1 MDDWSSFRTTTSE
14 QQRLRAALSGFC
26 ESQDLPEEQRAAYT
40 AYLRK
45 RIRPAVEMLIRE
57 DDFSKLE
64 RILQTGWLS
73 DADRKRFLNLAADQQ
88 KWQAFRILLN
98 RSSQDPMQENTES
111 RKTEA
116 AFQKEKP
123 TKEKE
128 ALALRLFEEA
138 RKNLCWLYPELG
150 EAILFFQHQPSDR
163 TKTITSDGHT
173 IYFNSDFVL
182 RMCTENSSFL
192 KEGYQHLLLE
202 CIRRFGKETPEPEK
216 EEQSPVPWLMPEK
229 EEQSPVPWLMPEK
242 EKQFP
247 VSWLVPGKEP
257 ELIESFQPV
266 WKRVARK
273 LAENYGTGGLR
284 RGRNRGGKKETLSGI
299 EKRAYDYRRFLK
311 RFTVTRE
318 EMELD
323 LDSFDPVAYHYGL
336 MYYGNFPF
344 IEPPETR
351 EGNRL
356 EELVIAIDTSG
367 SCKKEI
373 VAKFLGETRSILEEK
388 ENFFSRWNV
397 CLIQCDSFVQ
407 DVTMIHS
414 PKEWE
419 AYRETITIKGR
430 GGTDFRPVFRK
441 VEELRKQHVFRNLK
455 ALIYFTDGDGIYPEQ
470 KPDYETAFVF
480 VRQTEKMKLVPK
492 WAKKL
497 LTEEC
502 TL

>member
-116 AFQKEKP
+116 AIQKEKP

-150 EAILFFQHQPSDR
+150 EAILFFRHRPSDR
-163 TKTITSDGHT
+163 TKAITSDGHT

-229 EEQSPVPWLMPEK
+229 E
-242 EKQFP
+242 KQFP
-247 VSWLVPGKEP
+247 VSWLVPEKP
-257 ELIESFQPV
+257 ELIESFSTSLETCCPQV
-266 WKRVARK
+266 
-273 LAENYGTGGLR
+273 
-284 RGRNRGGKKETLSGI
+284 GGKLRHRRPAARSELRWK
-299 EKRAYDYRRFLK
+299 KRNSVRDRKKSVRLPPLLK
-311 RFTVTRE
+311 QFTVTRE

-336 MYYGNFPF
+336 EHYGSLPF

-367 SCKKEI
+367 SCKREI

-414 PKEWE
+414 RKEWE

-430 GGTDFRPVFRK
+430 GGISQNQTQKDF
-441 VEELRKQHVFRNLK
+441 ES
-455 ALIYFTDGDGIYPEQ
+455 T
-470 KPDYETAFVF
+470 
-480 VRQTEKMKLVPK
+480 
-492 WAKKL
+492 
-497 LTEEC
+497 
-502 TL
+502 

>member
-45 RIRPAVEMLIRE
+45 RIRSAVETLIRE
-57 DDFSKLE
+57 DNFSRLE
-64 RILQTGWLS
+64 TLLQTGWLS

-88 KWQAFRILLN
+88 KWQAFHILLN
-98 RSSQDPMQENTES
+98 RNSQDPMQENTES

-116 AFQKEKP
+116 AVQKEKS

-150 EAILFFQHQPSDR
+150 EAILFFRHQPSDR
-163 TKTITSDGHT
+163 TKAITSDGHT

-182 RMCTENSSFL
+182 RMCAENSSFL

-216 EEQSPVPWLMPEK
+216 REQPPV
-229 EEQSPVPWLMPEK
+229 SWLMPEK
-242 EKQFP
+242 EKQSP

-257 ELIESFQPV
+257 ELIESFQSV
-266 WKRVARK
+266 WKRASRK
-273 LAENYGTGGLR
+273 LAENYGTGGL
-284 RGRNRGGKKETLSGI
+284 E
-299 EKRAYDYRRFLK
+299 
-311 RFTVTRE
+311 
-318 EMELD
+318 
-323 LDSFDPVAYHYGL
+323 HYGSL
-336 MYYGNFPF
+336 PF
-344 IEPPETR
+344 IEPSETR

-367 SCKKEI
+367 SCKREI

-430 GGTDFRPVFRK
+430 GGTDFRPVFQK

-480 VRQTEKMKLVPK
+480 VRQTEKMNLVPK

>member
-1 MDDWSSFRTTTSE
+1 MRNKRLLRTLSALCLTLVLASGFTVPAFAQGAAPPPAEDTTNDSNVVVE
-14 QQRLRAALSGFC
+14 ETEKAPPLTPDGNAAL
-26 ESQDLPEEQRAAYT
+26 
-40 AYLRK
+40 
-45 RIRPAVEMLIRE
+45 V
-57 DDFSKLE
+57 DDFGGNKQLITVTTKAGNYFY
-64 RILQTGWLS
+64 ILI
-73 DADRKRFLNLAADQQ
+73 DRANEDKKTAVHFLNQVDEADLMALMEDG
-88 KWQAFRILLN
+88 K
-98 RSSQDPMQENTES
+98 P
-111 RKTEA
+111 
-116 AFQKEKP
+116 KEKP
-123 TKEKE
+123 PAVCSCTKKCE
-128 ALALRLFEEA
+128 AGAVNTA
-138 RKNLCWLYPELG
+138 CPVCVTDKSKCTGKAPEPP
-150 EAILFFQHQPSDR
+150 A
-163 TKTITSDGHT
+163 
-173 IYFNSDFVL
+173 
-182 RMCTENSSFL
+182 
-192 KEGYQHLLLE
+192 
-202 CIRRFGKETPEPEK
+202 ETPEPEK
-216 EEQSPVPWLMPEK
+216 EEQSPV
-229 EEQSPVPWLMPEK
+229 SWLMPEK
-242 EKQFP
+242 EKQSP
-247 VSWLVPGKEP
+247 VSWLGPGKGT

-266 WKRVARK
+266 WKRAARK

-311 RFTVTRE
+311 RFTITRE

-430 GGTDFRPVFRK
+430 GGTDFRPVFQK

-480 VRQTEKMKLVPK
+480 VRQTEKMNLVPK

>member
-14 QQRLRAALSGFC
+14 QQRLRAALSSFC

-163 TKTITSDGHT
+163 TKAITSDGHT

-182 RMCTENSSFL
+182 CMCAENSSFL

-216 EEQSPVPWLMPEK
+216 KEQPPV
-229 EEQSPVPWLMPEK
+229 SWLMPEK
-242 EKQFP
+242 EKQSP

-257 ELIESFQPV
+257 ELIESFQSV
-266 WKRVARK
+266 WKRASRK
-273 LAENYGTGGLR
+273 LAENYGTGGLL
-284 RGRNRGGKKETLSGI
+284 RGQNRGGKKETC
-299 EKRAYDYRRFLK
+299 
-311 RFTVTRE
+311 
-318 EMELD
+318 
-323 LDSFDPVAYHYGL
+323 P
-336 MYYGNFPF
+336 
-344 IEPPETR
+344 
-351 EGNRL
+351 
-356 EELVIAIDTSG
+356 G
-367 SCKKEI
+367 SKKE
-373 VAKFLGETRSILEEK
+373 R
-388 ENFFSRWNV
+388 
-397 CLIQCDSFVQ
+397 
-407 DVTMIHS
+407 
-414 PKEWE
+414 
-419 AYRETITIKGR
+419 TIT
-430 GGTDFRPVFRK
+430 
-441 VEELRKQHVFRNLK
+441 
-455 ALIYFTDGDGIYPEQ
+455 A
-470 KPDYETAFVF
+470 AS
-480 VRQTEKMKLVPK
+480 
-492 WAKKL
+492 
-497 LTEEC
+497 
-502 TL
+502 

>member
-14 QQRLRAALSGFC
+14 QQRLRAALSSFC

-163 TKTITSDGHT
+163 TKAITSDGHT

-182 RMCTENSSFL
+182 RMCAENSSFL

-216 EEQSPVPWLMPEK
+216 ENSP
-229 EEQSPVPWLMPEK
+229 
-242 EKQFP
+242 
-247 VSWLVPGKEP
+247 
-257 ELIESFQPV
+257 
-266 WKRVARK
+266 
-273 LAENYGTGGLR
+273 
-284 RGRNRGGKKETLSGI
+284 
-299 EKRAYDYRRFLK
+299 RF
-311 RFTVTRE
+311 
-318 EMELD
+318 
-323 LDSFDPVAYHYGL
+323 HG
-336 MYYGNFPF
+336 
-344 IEPPETR
+344 
-351 EGNRL
+351 
-356 EELVIAIDTSG
+356 
-367 SCKKEI
+367 
-373 VAKFLGETRSILEEK
+373 
-388 ENFFSRWNV
+388 
-397 CLIQCDSFVQ
+397 
-407 DVTMIHS
+407 
-414 PKEWE
+414 
-419 AYRETITIKGR
+419 
-430 GGTDFRPVFRK
+430 
-441 VEELRKQHVFRNLK
+441 
-455 ALIYFTDGDGIYPEQ
+455 
-470 KPDYETAFVF
+470 
-480 VRQTEKMKLVPK
+480 
-492 WAKKL
+492 
-497 LTEEC
+497 
-502 TL
+502 

>member
-1 MDDWSSFRTTTSE
+1 
-14 QQRLRAALSGFC
+14 
-26 ESQDLPEEQRAAYT
+26 
-40 AYLRK
+40 
-45 RIRPAVEMLIRE
+45 
-57 DDFSKLE
+57 
-64 RILQTGWLS
+64 
-73 DADRKRFLNLAADQQ
+73 
-88 KWQAFRILLN
+88 
-98 RSSQDPMQENTES
+98 MQENTES

-116 AFQKEKP
+116 AVQKEKS

-150 EAILFFQHQPSDR
+150 EAILFFRHQPSDR
-163 TKTITSDGHT
+163 TKAITSDGHT

-202 CIRRFGKETPEPEK
+202 CIRRFGKETPEPKK
-216 EEQSPVPWLMPEK
+216 EEQSPVPWLM
-229 EEQSPVPWLMPEK
+229 LEK

-247 VSWLVPGKEP
+247 VHGWCREKSRNLSSLFNQSGNVLPASWRKTTAPAACGE
-257 ELIESFQPV
+257 
-266 WKRVARK
+266 ART
-273 LAENYGTGGLR
+273 AVE
-284 RGRNRGGKKETLSGI
+284 KKETLSGI

-367 SCKKEI
+367 SCKK
-373 VAKFLGETRSILEEK
+373 KS
-388 ENFFSRWNV
+388 
-397 CLIQCDSFVQ
+397 
-407 DVTMIHS
+407 
-414 PKEWE
+414 
-419 AYRETITIKGR
+419 
-430 GGTDFRPVFRK
+430 
-441 VEELRKQHVFRNLK
+441 
-455 ALIYFTDGDGIYPEQ
+455 
-470 KPDYETAFVF
+470 
-480 VRQTEKMKLVPK
+480 
-492 WAKKL
+492 
-497 LTEEC
+497 
-502 TL
+502 

>member
-1 MDDWSSFRTTTSE
+1 
-14 QQRLRAALSGFC
+14 
-26 ESQDLPEEQRAAYT
+26 
-40 AYLRK
+40 
-45 RIRPAVEMLIRE
+45 
-57 DDFSKLE
+57 
-64 RILQTGWLS
+64 
-73 DADRKRFLNLAADQQ
+73 
-88 KWQAFRILLN
+88 
-98 RSSQDPMQENTES
+98 
-111 RKTEA
+111 
-116 AFQKEKP
+116 
-123 TKEKE
+123 
-128 ALALRLFEEA
+128 
-138 RKNLCWLYPELG
+138 
-150 EAILFFQHQPSDR
+150 
-163 TKTITSDGHT
+163 
-173 IYFNSDFVL
+173 
-182 RMCTENSSFL
+182 MCAENSSFL

-216 EEQSPVPWLMPEK
+216 EEQSPV
-229 EEQSPVPWLMPEK
+229 SWLMPEK
-242 EKQFP
+242 EKQSP
-247 VSWLVPGKEP
+247 VSWLVPGKGT

-266 WKRVARK
+266 WKRAARK

-284 RGRNRGGKKETLSGI
+284 RGQNRGGKKETLSEI

-344 IEPPETR
+344 IEPSETR

-430 GGTDFRPVFRK
+430 GGTDFRPVFQK

-455 ALIYFTDGDGIYPEQ
+455 ALIYFTDGDGIYPRTKARLRDGICLCQ
-470 KPDYETAFVF
+470 N
-480 VRQTEKMKLVPK
+480 RPK
-492 WAKKL
+492 K
-497 LTEEC
+497 
-502 TL
+502 

>member
-1 MDDWSSFRTTTSE
+1 
-14 QQRLRAALSGFC
+14 
-26 ESQDLPEEQRAAYT
+26 
-40 AYLRK
+40 
-45 RIRPAVEMLIRE
+45 
-57 DDFSKLE
+57 
-64 RILQTGWLS
+64 
-73 DADRKRFLNLAADQQ
+73 
-88 KWQAFRILLN
+88 
-98 RSSQDPMQENTES
+98 
-111 RKTEA
+111 
-116 AFQKEKP
+116 
-123 TKEKE
+123 
-128 ALALRLFEEA
+128 
-138 RKNLCWLYPELG
+138 
-150 EAILFFQHQPSDR
+150 
-163 TKTITSDGHT
+163 
-173 IYFNSDFVL
+173 
-182 RMCTENSSFL
+182 
-192 KEGYQHLLLE
+192 
-202 CIRRFGKETPEPEK
+202 
-216 EEQSPVPWLMPEK
+216 
-229 EEQSPVPWLMPEK
+229 MPEK
-242 EKQFP
+242 EKKSP
-247 VSWLVPGKEP
+247 VSWLVPEKET

-266 WKRVARK
+266 WKRAARK
-273 LAENYGTGGLR
+273 LAENYGAGGLR
-284 RGRNRGGKKETLSGI
+284 RGQNRGGKKETLSGI

-430 GGTDFRPVFRK
+430 GGTDFRPVFQK

-480 VRQTEKMKLVPK
+480 VRQTEKMNLVPK

>member
-14 QQRLRAALSGFC
+14 QQRLRAALSSFC

-88 KWQAFRILLN
+88 KWQAFHILLN
-98 RSSQDPMQENTES
+98 RNSQDPMQENTES

-163 TKTITSDGHT
+163 TKAITSDGHT

-182 RMCTENSSFL
+182 CMCAENSSFL

-216 EEQSPVPWLMPEK
+216 KEQPPV
-229 EEQSPVPWLMPEK
+229 SWLMPEK
-242 EKQFP
+242 EKQSP
-247 VSWLVPGKEP
+247 VSCWCREKNRNLSSLFNQSGNVLPASWRKTTAPAACGEARTVVEKKKPCPG
-257 ELIESFQPV
+257 S
-266 WKRVARK
+266 
-273 LAENYGTGGLR
+273 
-284 RGRNRGGKKETLSGI
+284 KKE
-299 EKRAYDYRRFLK
+299 R
-311 RFTVTRE
+311 
-318 EMELD
+318 
-323 LDSFDPVAYHYGL
+323 
-336 MYYGNFPF
+336 
-344 IEPPETR
+344 
-351 EGNRL
+351 
-356 EELVIAIDTSG
+356 
-367 SCKKEI
+367 
-373 VAKFLGETRSILEEK
+373 
-388 ENFFSRWNV
+388 
-397 CLIQCDSFVQ
+397 
-407 DVTMIHS
+407 
-414 PKEWE
+414 
-419 AYRETITIKGR
+419 TIT
-430 GGTDFRPVFRK
+430 
-441 VEELRKQHVFRNLK
+441 
-455 ALIYFTDGDGIYPEQ
+455 A
-470 KPDYETAFVF
+470 AS
-480 VRQTEKMKLVPK
+480 
-492 WAKKL
+492 
-497 LTEEC
+497 
-502 TL
+502 

>member
-1 MDDWSSFRTTTSE
+1 MLDLE
-14 QQRLRAALSGFC
+14 QEMSRCRVCPRKCGADREHGKTGYCKAPSGVAAARAALHFWEEPCISGTTGSGTVFFSGC
-26 ESQDLPEEQRAAYT
+26 NLRCVYCQNHHIAEMESGKVISIGRLSDIFLELQAQNANNINLVTPSHYVLQ
-40 AYLRK
+40 
-45 RIRPAVEMLIRE
+45 IRE
-57 DDFSKLE
+57 AL
-64 RILQTGWLS
+64 L
-73 DADRKRFLNLAADQQ
+73 LA
-88 KWQAFRILLN
+88 
-98 RSSQDPMQENTES
+98 
-111 RKTEA
+111 
-116 AFQKEKP
+116 KEKGL
-123 TKEKE
+123 T
-128 ALALRLFEEA
+128 
-138 RKNLCWLYPELG
+138 
-150 EAILFFQHQPSDR
+150 
-163 TKTITSDGHT
+163 
-173 IYFNSDFVL
+173 V
-182 RMCTENSSFL
+182 
-192 KEGYQHLLLE
+192 
-202 CIRRFGKETPEPEK
+202 
-216 EEQSPVPWLMPEK
+216 PV
-229 EEQSPVPWLMPEK
+229 VY
-242 EKQFP
+242 
-247 VSWLVPGKEP
+247 
-257 ELIESFQPV
+257 
-266 WKRVARK
+266 
-273 LAENYGTGGLR
+273 NC
-284 RGRNRGGKKETLSGI
+284 GGKKETLSGI
-299 EKRAYDYRRFLK
+299 EKRAYNYRSFLK
-311 RFTVTRE
+311 QFTVTRE

-336 MYYGNFPF
+336 EHYGSLPF

-367 SCKKEI
+367 SCKREI

-430 GGTDFRPVFRK
+430 GGTDFRPVFQK

-480 VRQTEKMKLVPK
+480 VRQTEKMNLVPK

>member
-14 QQRLRAALSGFC
+14 QQRLRAALSSFC

-88 KWQAFRILLN
+88 KWQAFHILLN
-98 RSSQDPMQENTES
+98 RNSQDPMQENTES

-116 AFQKEKP
+116 AVQKEKSQKKKKRWRSGFSKKP
-123 TKEKE
+123 AKISAGCT
-128 ALALRLFEEA
+128 R
-138 RKNLCWLYPELG
+138 NLVKR
-150 EAILFFQHQPSDR
+150 F
-163 TKTITSDGHT
+163 
-173 IYFNSDFVL
+173 
-182 RMCTENSSFL
+182 SSFVISRPTGQ
-192 KEGYQHLLLE
+192 KPSHPTV
-202 CIRRFGKETPEPEK
+202 IRYILTPILYSACVPKIHRSSRKAISTCCWNASAGLGKKHRSRKKRTAPGFMADAGK
-216 EEQSPVPWLMPEK
+216 RKTVSGFMAGAGKRAGTYRVFSISLGTC
-229 EEQSPVPWLMPEK
+229 
-242 EKQFP
+242 FP
-247 VSWLVPGKEP
+247 QVGGKLRHRRP
-257 ELIESFQPV
+257 AARSELR
-266 WKRVARK
+266 W
-273 LAENYGTGGLR
+273 
-284 RGRNRGGKKETLSGI
+284 KKETLSEI
-299 EKRAYDYRRFLK
+299 EKRAYNYRSFLK
-311 RFTVTRE
+311 QFTVTRE

-336 MYYGNFPF
+336 EHYGSLPF

-367 SCKKEI
+367 SCKREI

-430 GGTDFRPVFRK
+430 GGTDFRPVFQK

-480 VRQTEKMKLVPK
+480 VRQTERMNLVPK

>member
-1 MDDWSSFRTTTSE
+1 MRNKRLLRTLSALCLTMVVAFGFTIPAFAQGSE
-14 QQRLRAALSGFC
+14 QAPAAPAEDSTNDSNVIVEETEPAPALTPEGNAALVDDFGGNKQLITVTTKAGNYFYILIDRAN
-26 ESQDLPEEQRAAYT
+26 EDKKTAVHFLNQVDDADLAALMEDGKPKEEM
-40 AYLRK
+40 
-45 RIRPAVEMLIRE
+45 PAVCSCSTKCEAGAVNTACPVCAT
-57 DDFSKLE
+57 DKSKC
-64 RILQTGWLS
+64 TGK
-73 DADRKRFLNLAADQQ
+73 A
-88 KWQAFRILLN
+88 
-98 RSSQDPMQENTES
+98 
-111 RKTEA
+111 
-116 AFQKEKP
+116 
-123 TKEKE
+123 
-128 ALALRLFEEA
+128 
-138 RKNLCWLYPELG
+138 PEPP
-150 EAILFFQHQPSDR
+150 A
-163 TKTITSDGHT
+163 
-173 IYFNSDFVL
+173 
-182 RMCTENSSFL
+182 
-192 KEGYQHLLLE
+192 
-202 CIRRFGKETPEPEK
+202 ETPEPEK
-216 EEQSPVPWLMPEK
+216 KEQPPVSWLM
-229 EEQSPVPWLMPEK
+229 LEK
-242 EKQFP
+242 EKQSP

-257 ELIESFQPV
+257 ELIESFQSV
-266 WKRVARK
+266 WKRASRK

-284 RGRNRGGKKETLSGI
+284 RGQNRGGKKETLSEI
-299 EKRAYDYRRFLK
+299 EKRAYNYRSFLK
-311 RFTVTRE
+311 QFTVTRE

-336 MYYGNFPF
+336 EHYGSLPF

-351 EGNRL
+351 EGNRV

-430 GGTDFRPVFRK
+430 GGTDFRPVFQK
-441 VEELRKQHVFRNLK
+441 VEELREQHVFRNLK

-480 VRQTEKMKLVPK
+480 VRQTEKMNLVPK

>member
-1 MDDWSSFRTTTSE
+1 MERPPKPQGDEGPLPGQQGLELLHPRLPLVVLCRPLDGGDGLGVGRQLRHVEQVVVGGKAALGEPQGQGAGGVAGDGHVVLAVRHASE
-14 QQRLRAALSGFC
+14 QGGRVHRLDGDSDARLRQLLLHQGGQAG
-26 ESQDLPEEQRAAYT
+26 
-40 AYLRK
+40 
-45 RIRPAVEMLIRE
+45 AVGGAG
-57 DDFSKLE
+57 
-64 RILQTGWLS
+64 QG
-73 DADRKRFLNLAADQQ
+73 
-88 KWQAFRILLN
+88 
-98 RSSQDPMQENTES
+98 
-111 RKTEA
+111 
-116 AFQKEKP
+116 
-123 TKEKE
+123 
-128 ALALRLFEEA
+128 
-138 RKNLCWLYPELG
+138 C
-150 EAILFFQHQPSDR
+150 
-163 TKTITSDGHT
+163 
-173 IYFNSDFVL
+173 
-182 RMCTENSSFL
+182 MCAENSSFL

-216 EEQSPVPWLMPEK
+216 EEQSPV
-229 EEQSPVPWLMPEK
+229 SWLMPEK
-242 EKQFP
+242 EKKSP
-247 VSWLVPGKEP
+247 VSWLVPEKET

-266 WKRVARK
+266 WKRAARK
-273 LAENYGTGGLR
+273 LAENYGAGGLR
-284 RGRNRGGKKETLSGI
+284 RGQNRGGKKETLSGI

-430 GGTDFRPVFRK
+430 GGTDFRPVFQK

-480 VRQTEKMKLVPK
+480 VRQTEKMNLVPK

>member
-45 RIRPAVEMLIRE
+45 RIRSAVETLIRE
-57 DDFSKLE
+57 DNFSRLE
-64 RILQTGWLS
+64 TLLQTGWLS

-88 KWQAFRILLN
+88 KWQAFHILLN
-98 RSSQDPMQENTES
+98 RNSQDPMQENTES

-116 AFQKEKP
+116 AVQKEKS

-150 EAILFFQHQPSDR
+150 EAILFFRHQPSDR
-163 TKTITSDGHT
+163 TKAITSDGHT

-202 CIRRFGKETPEPEK
+202 CIRRFGKETPEPKK
-216 EEQSPVPWLMPEK
+216 EEQSPVPWLM
-229 EEQSPVPWLMPEK
+229 LEK

-266 WKRVARK
+266 WKRAARK

-284 RGRNRGGKKETLSGI
+284 EARTAVEKRNPVRDRKKSVRLPPLPETLYRYPRGNGAGS
-299 EKRAYDYRRFLK
+299 RQLRSSRLPLWAYVLRK
-311 RFTVTRE
+311 
-318 EMELD
+318 
-323 LDSFDPVAYHYGL
+323 
-336 MYYGNFPF
+336 FPF
-344 IEPPETR
+344 HR
-351 EGNRL
+351 AAGGR
-356 EELVIAIDTSG
+356 A
-367 SCKKEI
+367 
-373 VAKFLGETRSILEEK
+373 
-388 ENFFSRWNV
+388 
-397 CLIQCDSFVQ
+397 
-407 DVTMIHS
+407 
-414 PKEWE
+414 
-419 AYRETITIKGR
+419 RETVSKSWLSRSTH
-430 GGTDFRPVFRK
+430 PVR
-441 VEELRKQHVFRNLK
+441 
-455 ALIYFTDGDGIYPEQ
+455 
-470 KPDYETAFVF
+470 
-480 VRQTEKMKLVPK
+480 
-492 WAKKL
+492 AKKKS
-497 LTEEC
+497 
-502 TL
+502 